1 MNVLILGA
9 HGQIAQIVRKRLLAE
24 TDAHLTLYLRHAE
37 RIKPINDKRETV
49 IEADVNDYQA
59 LVKAMANQDLVYA
72 NLGGVFEPMVKNILQ
87 AMSKNTVNRLIHVT
101 GLGLYHEVPEP
112 FGSWVENSV
121 GHEVMADTRRAAQLI
136 EDSAVNATII
146 RAAYMSNAD
155 ELDYQL
161 TQKGEAYQGTT
172 ISRASIADLI
182 TKIVKNPELHSFSSL
197 GISQPGTDGKT
208 PIYR

>member
-9 HGQIAQIVRKRLLAE
+9 YGQIAQIVRKRLLAE
-24 TDAHLTLYLRHAE
+24 TDANLTLYLRDAE
-37 RIKPINDKRETV
+37 RIQPVDHDRETV
-49 IEADVNDYQA
+49 VEADVNDYQA

-72 NLGGVFEPMVKNILQ
+72 NLGGIFEPMAKNIVK
-87 AMSKNTVNRLIHVT
+87 AMSNTKVNRLIYVT

-121 GHEVMADTRRAAQLI
+121 GHEVIEDTRYAAQLI
-136 EDSAVNATII
+136 EDSPVDFTII

-155 ELDYQL
+155 EIDYEL
-161 TQKGEAYQGTT
+161 TQKGEAYKGTT

-197 GISQPGTDGKT
+197 GISQPGTDGDS
-208 PIYR
+208 PVYL

>member
-9 HGQIAQIVRKRLLAE
+9 HGQIAQIVRKRLLVE
-24 TDAHLTLYLRHAE
+24 TDAHLTLYLRQAK

-59 LVKAMANQDLVYA
+59 LVYA

-155 ELDYQL
+155 EIDYQL
-161 TQKGEAYQGTT
+161 TQKGETYQGTT